1 MSLGLEWKLDVQ
13 ERKKKD
19 GLLPMVGIM
28 KIDLAKSRG
37 VVGQRKNVLRSDW
50 EKEYAKG
57 QS

>member
-28 KIDLAKSRG
+28 KIDLAKS
-37 VVGQRKNVLRSDW
+37 
-50 EKEYAKG
+50 
-57 QS
+57 

>member
-1 MSLGLEWKLDVQ
+1 MEIRRPGAEK
-13 ERKKKD
+13 ERWATSH
-19 GLLPMVGIM
+19 GCIM

-50 EKEYAKG
+50 EEEYAKG